1 MLPNVSF
8 VIGRKTIKKR
18 TLKQLQA
25 VKMELRSDA
34 PPFLVHSPVPVDL
47 RGRMSGLEAKVSQ
60 TFLQRERRLLAHP
73 GRQGRRPAR
82 PVAGVHLPRRGHG

>member
-18 TLKQLQA
+18 MLKQLQA

-34 PPFLVHSPVPVDL
+34 PPFLVHSPVEYRRESP
-47 RGRMSGLEAKVSQ
+47 
-60 TFLQRERRLLAHP
+60 LQ
-73 GRQGRRPAR
+73 
-82 PVAGVHLPRRGHG
+82 